1 MNSIELRRLES
12 TIEGLVERER
22 ERERV
27 CGQPQG
33 PYCRN
38 AKTRNGMH
46 RASLVDMASDFA
58 EVP

>member
-12 TIEGLVERER
+12 TIEGLVER